1 MSLSKCLWLT
11 ILAVFGI
18 LPVAHA
24 EIKRINIIHLSHMD
38 VGFTD
43 HPAVTREMQKK
54 YLDEALDA
62 CTVNRDFRW
71 TAESLLA
78 VADWWQ
84 AAPPAR
90 REQMLAAID
99 AGQIAIAAL
108 PFNNAPYL
116 DVDQWRQMLQWIP
129 EDLWRRFHPSFA
141 VQDDVNGFPRAGA
154 LELLDHGVHRLFM
167 GMNSDSGGPPFQRP
181 MAFWWRMPDGRRLL
195 VYLGDSYPA
204 GYSYFH
210 EADWRRGPVPHVAET
225 AYRRPHAGDFFK
237 TDEASLRKAHQ
248 ICLQRLHHLEAN
260 GYHYP
265 TLVLPFSNQW
275 RMDNDPPFPPLA
287 DFVAA
292 WNRLGL
298 KPELRLLT
306 GADALDQFE
315 AENGAS
321 LPEYS
326 GEWPDWWSNGAA
338 SSPREVSATRFAK
351 AYLRALSSPV
361 FGAPD
366 FKTTAWIEDIRKDLC
381 LFDEHTWGA
390 ANSVAVPDSLE
401 TIGQFNEKARLAY
414 RPMALAEWLLSERAR
429 SRLAAALPG
438 LYVVN
443 TAPLPYT
450 GWVTVPTRAM
460 RIEPTGVDHNEPG
473 LQPWSRPRSP
483 ADLSPENDSAVF
495 PDNVPNQITKFWVEN
510 LAANSV
516 GPLKGAGPARE
527 TPEVVRDSSGWPVS
541 MRWKGMARP
550 LFTQGLG
557 DFLSVRPVGF
567 APRWVLADMA
577 AGQSGRVEE
586 VSATPG
592 EVQVSETGH
601 TVIYRQR
608 FVHPRLRHGTRTLE
622 IWKSEPRVRLTLSIY
637 RLSSDD
643 PENFYV
649 AFSLPVEGVLPQ
661 LSNGGIPFTPY
672 EDQLPGSCKDYFAID
687 GWAQYA
693 TKDGQWL
700 WVSRDAPLVTFNR
713 PEIWKRR
720 TTSAPA
726 DRLLAVIFNN
736 FWYTNFVGDEH
747 GSMEFQFDL
756 LWKPSI
762 PDPQALA
769 NTVVSE
775 PLVVQK

>member
-1 MSLSKCLWLT
+1 
-11 ILAVFGI
+11 
-18 LPVAHA
+18 
-24 EIKRINIIHLSHMD
+24 
-38 VGFTD
+38 
-43 HPAVTREMQKK
+43 
-54 YLDEALDA
+54 
-62 CTVNRDFRW
+62 
-71 TAESLLA
+71 
-78 VADWWQ
+78 
-84 AAPPAR
+84 
-90 REQMLAAID
+90 
-99 AGQIAIAAL
+99 
-108 PFNNAPYL
+108 
-116 DVDQWRQMLQWIP
+116 
-129 EDLWRRFHPSFA
+129 
-141 VQDDVNGFPRAGA
+141 
-154 LELLDHGVHRLFM
+154 
-167 GMNSDSGGPPFQRP
+167 
-181 MAFWWRMPDGRRLL
+181 
-195 VYLGDSYPA
+195 
-204 GYSYFH
+204 
-210 EADWRRGPVPHVAET
+210 VAET

-747 GSMEFQFDL
+747 GAMEFQFDL

-762 PDPQALA
+762 PDPQSLA

-775 PLVVQK
+775 PVVVQK

>member
-1 MSLSKCLWLT
+1 
-11 ILAVFGI
+11 
-18 LPVAHA
+18 
-24 EIKRINIIHLSHMD
+24 
-38 VGFTD
+38 
-43 HPAVTREMQKK
+43 
-54 YLDEALDA
+54 
-62 CTVNRDFRW
+62 
-71 TAESLLA
+71 
-78 VADWWQ
+78 
-84 AAPPAR
+84 
-90 REQMLAAID
+90 
-99 AGQIAIAAL
+99 
-108 PFNNAPYL
+108 
-116 DVDQWRQMLQWIP
+116 
-129 EDLWRRFHPSFA
+129 
-141 VQDDVNGFPRAGA
+141 
-154 LELLDHGVHRLFM
+154 
-167 GMNSDSGGPPFQRP
+167 
-181 MAFWWRMPDGRRLL
+181 
-195 VYLGDSYPA
+195 
-204 GYSYFH
+204 
-210 EADWRRGPVPHVAET
+210 
-225 AYRRPHAGDFFK
+225 
-237 TDEASLRKAHQ
+237 
-248 ICLQRLHHLEAN
+248 
-260 GYHYP
+260 
-265 TLVLPFSNQW
+265 
-275 RMDNDPPFPPLA
+275 
-287 DFVAA
+287 
-292 WNRLGL
+292 
-298 KPELRLLT
+298 
-306 GADALDQFE
+306 
-315 AENGAS
+315 
-321 LPEYS
+321 
-326 GEWPDWWSNGAA
+326 
-338 SSPREVSATRFAK
+338 
-351 AYLRALSSPV
+351 
-361 FGAPD
+361 
-366 FKTTAWIEDIRKDLC
+366 
-381 LFDEHTWGA
+381 
-390 ANSVAVPDSLE
+390 
-401 TIGQFNEKARLAY
+401 
-414 RPMALAEWLLSERAR
+414 
-429 SRLAAALPG
+429 
-438 LYVVN
+438 
-443 TAPLPYT
+443 
-450 GWVTVPTRAM
+450 M

-747 GSMEFQFDL
+747 GAMEFQFDL

-762 PDPQALA
+762 PDPQSLA

-775 PLVVQK
+775 PVVVQK

>member
-1 MSLSKCLWLT
+1 
-11 ILAVFGI
+11 
-18 LPVAHA
+18 
-24 EIKRINIIHLSHMD
+24 
-38 VGFTD
+38 
-43 HPAVTREMQKK
+43 
-54 YLDEALDA
+54 
-62 CTVNRDFRW
+62 
-71 TAESLLA
+71 
-78 VADWWQ
+78 
-84 AAPPAR
+84 
-90 REQMLAAID
+90 
-99 AGQIAIAAL
+99 
-108 PFNNAPYL
+108 
-116 DVDQWRQMLQWIP
+116 
-129 EDLWRRFHPSFA
+129 
-141 VQDDVNGFPRAGA
+141 
-154 LELLDHGVHRLFM
+154 
-167 GMNSDSGGPPFQRP
+167 
-181 MAFWWRMPDGRRLL
+181 
-195 VYLGDSYPA
+195 
-204 GYSYFH
+204 
-210 EADWRRGPVPHVAET
+210 
-225 AYRRPHAGDFFK
+225 
-237 TDEASLRKAHQ
+237 
-248 ICLQRLHHLEAN
+248 
-260 GYHYP
+260 
-265 TLVLPFSNQW
+265 
-275 RMDNDPPFPPLA
+275 
-287 DFVAA
+287 
-292 WNRLGL
+292 L

-306 GADALDQFE
+306 AAEALDQFE
-315 AENGAS
+315 AENGVS

-351 AYLRALSSPV
+351 AYLRALGSPV

-366 FKTTAWIEDIRKDLC
+366 GKTTAWIEEIRKDLC

-450 GWVTVPTRAM
+450 GWVTAPTRAM
-460 RIEPTGVDHNEPG
+460 RLEPTGVDHNEPG

-483 ADLSPENDSAVF
+483 ADLSPENDPAVF
-495 PDNVPNQITKFWVEN
+495 SDNVPKQIAKFWVEN

-516 GPLKGAGPARE
+516 GPLQGAAPVRE
-527 TPEVVRDSSGWPVS
+527 MPEVARDSSGWPVS
-541 MRWKGMARP
+541 VRWKGMARP
-550 LFTQGLG
+550 LFAQGLG
-557 DFLSVRPVGF
+557 DFLSVRPLGF

-601 TVIYRQR
+601 TVIYGQR
-608 FVHPRLRHGTRTLE
+608 FVHPRLRRGTRTLE
-622 IWKSEPRVRLTLSIY
+622 IWKSEPRVRLKLNIY

-661 LSNGGIPFTPY
+661 LSNGGMPFTPY

-687 GWAQYA
+687 GWALYA

-720 TTSAPA
+720 TTPAPV

-736 FWYTNFVGDEH
+736 FWYTNFLGDEH

-769 NTVVSE
+769 NTVLSE
-775 PLVVQK
+775 PVVVQK

>member
-1 MSLSKCLWLT
+1 MSLSRGLCLT
-11 ILAVFGI
+11 ILVVFEI
-18 LPVAHA
+18 LPIAHA
-24 EIKRINIIHLSHMD
+24 EIRRINIIHLSHMD

-62 CTVNRDFRW
+62 CSVNRDFRW

-78 VADWWQ
+78 VVDWWQ

-90 REQMLAAID
+90 REQMLTAID

-116 DVDQWRQMLQWIP
+116 DVDEWRQMLEWIP
-129 EDLWRRFHPSFA
+129 QDLWRRFHPSFA

-154 LELLDHGVHRLFM
+154 LELLEHGVHRLFM
-167 GMNSDSGGPPFQRP
+167 GMNSDSGGAPFQRP

-195 VYLGDSYPA
+195 VYLGDSYPM

-210 EADWRRGPVPHVAET
+210 EADWRRGPVPRVAET
-225 AYRRPHAGDFFK
+225 AYRLPQAGDFFK

-248 ICLQRLHHLEAN
+248 ICLPRLHDLESN
-260 GYHYP
+260 GYHYS

-287 DFVAA
+287 DFVTA

-306 GADALDQFE
+306 AAEALDQFE
-315 AENGAS
+315 AENGVS

-351 AYLRALSSPV
+351 AYLRALGSPV

-366 FKTTAWIEDIRKDLC
+366 GKTTAWIEEIRKDLC

-450 GWVTVPTRAM
+450 GWVTAPTRAM
-460 RIEPTGVDHNEPG
+460 RLEPTGVDHNEPG

-483 ADLSPENDSAVF
+483 ADLSPENDPAVF
-495 PDNVPNQITKFWVEN
+495 SDNVPKQIAKFWVEN

-516 GPLKGAGPARE
+516 GPLQGAAPVRE
-527 TPEVVRDSSGWPVS
+527 MPEVARDSSGWPVS
-541 MRWKGMARP
+541 VRWKGMARP
-550 LFTQGLG
+550 LFAQGLG
-557 DFLSVRPVGF
+557 DFLSVRPLGF

-601 TVIYRQR
+601 TVIYGQR
-608 FVHPRLRHGTRTLE
+608 FVHPRLRRGTRTLE
-622 IWKSEPRVRLTLSIY
+622 IWKSEPRVRLKLNIY

-661 LSNGGIPFTPY
+661 LSNGGMPFTPY

-687 GWAQYA
+687 GWALYA

-720 TTSAPA
+720 TTPAPA

-736 FWYTNFVGDEH
+736 FWYTNFLGDEH

-769 NTVVSE
+769 NTVLSE
-775 PLVVQK
+775 PVVVQK

>member
-1 MSLSKCLWLT
+1 LSKCLWLT

-747 GSMEFQFDL
+747 GAMEFQFDL

-762 PDPQALA
+762 PDPQSLA

-775 PLVVQK
+775 PVVVQK

>member
-747 GSMEFQFDL
+747 GAMEFQFDL

-762 PDPQALA
+762 PDPQSLA

-775 PLVVQK
+775 PVVVQK